1 MITSRL
7 KLEVINSMK
16 NLKKLLLFFVV
27 LFGFSTVVAQKIT
40 TQAIDKPSEG
50 KSLVYILKT
59 GAGLL
64 VNFRIYD
71 KDLFLGPISSGKYL
85 VYECEP
91 GEHLFWAG
99 AENRD
104 YVEAN
109 LEPNSVYV
117 INAEGQMG
125 AFVAG
130 VNLKPL
136 NPTEFRDKKLF
147 YQVIKG
153 DTKKVYEKSQD
164 DKSENIAKAMEK
176 YKELKSRNSN
186 KIAVLTS
193 DMKFE
198 NADKPEKNK

>member
-1 MITSRL
+1 MLFVTLFAIT
-7 KLEVINSMK
+7 
-16 NLKKLLLFFVV
+16 
-27 LFGFSTVVAQKIT
+27 TVFAQKVT

-59 GAGLL
+59 GAGVLI
-64 VNFRIYD
+64 NFRIYD
-71 KDLFLGPISSGKYL
+71 KDIFLGSVASGKYL

-91 GEHLFWAG
+91 GQHLFWAG

-109 LEPNSVYV
+109 LEPNAVYV

-136 NPTEFRDKKLF
+136 NPNEYKDKKVF
-147 YQVIKG
+147 YQIIKN
-153 DTKKVYEKSQD
+153 DKKQIYSKSED
-164 DKSENIAKAMEK
+164 DKSENITKAMQK
-176 YKELKSRNSN
+176 YQELKSKNSN
-186 KIAVLTS
+186 KIAFLTS
-193 DMKFE
+193 NMKFE
-198 NADKPEKNK
+198 NADKPTK

>member
-1 MITSRL
+1 MEI
-7 KLEVINSMK
+7 
-16 NLKKLLLFFVV
+16 LKKVSLFFVV
-27 LFGFSTVVAQKIT
+27 LLGFSTIFAQKVT
-40 TQAIDKPSEG
+40 TQPIDKPSEG

-59 GAGLL
+59 GAGMLI
-64 VNFRIYD
+64 NFRVYD

-91 GEHLFWAG
+91 GEHVFWAG

-136 NPTEFRDKKLF
+136 KPTEFRDKKLF
-147 YQVIKG
+147 YQIIKG
-153 DTKKVYEKSQD
+153 DTKKVYEKLQD
-164 DKSENIAKAMEK
+164 DKSENVAKAMEK
-176 YKELKSRNSN
+176 YLELKNKNST

>member
-1 MITSRL
+1 
-7 KLEVINSMK
+7 MK
-16 NLKKLLLFFVV
+16 NLKKVVMLFVV
-27 LFGFSTVVAQKIT
+27 LFAITTVFAQKVT

-59 GAGLL
+59 GAGVLI
-64 VNFRIYD
+64 NFRIYD
-71 KDLFLGPISSGKYL
+71 KDIFLGSVASGKYL
-85 VYECEP
+85 AYECEP

-109 LEPNSVYV
+109 LEPNAVYV

-136 NPTEFRDKKLF
+136 NPNEFRDKKVF
-147 YQVIKG
+147 YQVIKN
-153 DTKKVYEKSQD
+153 DKKQVYSKSQD
-164 DKSENIAKAMEK
+164 DKSENIAKAMQK
-176 YKELKSRNSN
+176 YQDLKTSKSN
-186 KIAVLTS
+186 KIAILTS
-193 DMKFE
+193 NMKFE
-198 NADKPEKNK
+198 NADKPTK

>member
-1 MITSRL
+1 
-7 KLEVINSMK
+7 MK
-16 NLKKLLLFFVV
+16 SLKKVLLLLVV
-27 LFGFSTVVAQKIT
+27 LFGISTAFAQKVT

-59 GAGLL
+59 GAGVLI
-64 VNFRIYD
+64 NFRIYD
-71 KDLFLGPISSGKYL
+71 KDIFLGSVSSGNYL
-85 VYECEP
+85 VYECDP
-91 GEHLFWAG
+91 GAHLFWAG

-136 NPTEFRDKKLF
+136 NPNEFKDKKVF
-147 YQVIKG
+147 YQIIKN
-153 DTKKVYEKSQD
+153 DKKQVYSKSEE
-164 DKSENIAKAMEK
+164 DKSENIAKAMQK
-176 YKELKSRNSN
+176 YQELKSKNST
-186 KIAVLTS
+186 KIAVLS
-193 DMKFE
+193 SEMKFE
-198 NADKPEKNK
+198 NADKPTK

>member
-1 MITSRL
+1 
-7 KLEVINSMK
+7 MK
-16 NLKKLLLFFVV
+16 SLKKILLFVVV
-27 LFGFSTVVAQKIT
+27 LLGFSTVLAQKVT
-40 TQAIDKPSEG
+40 TQSIDKPSEG

-64 VNFRIYD
+64 INFRLYD
-71 KDLFLGPISSGKYL
+71 EDLFLGSVPSGKYL

-91 GEHLFWAG
+91 GKHLFWAG

-109 LEPNSVYV
+109 LEPNGVYV

-130 VNLKPL
+130 VNLKPM
-136 NPTEFRDKKLF
+136 NPNEFKDKKLF
-147 YQVIKG
+147 YQVIKN
-153 DTKKVYEKSQD
+153 DTKQIYAKSND

-176 YKELKSRNSN
+176 YQELKAKNSN
-186 KIAVLTS
+186 KIAVLNS
-193 DMKFE
+193 EMKFQ
-198 NADKPEKNK
+198 NADKPIK

>member
-1 MITSRL
+1 
-7 KLEVINSMK
+7 MK
-16 NLKKLLLFFVV
+16 DLKKVMMLFVI
-27 LFGFSTVVAQKIT
+27 LFGISTVFAQKVT

-59 GAGLL
+59 GAGML

-71 KDLFLGPISSGKYL
+71 KDIFLGAVSSGNYL

-91 GEHLFWAG
+91 GQHLFWAG

-109 LEPNSVYV
+109 LESNAVYV

-136 NPTEFRDKKLF
+136 NPNEFRDKKVF
-147 YQVIKG
+147 YQVIKN
-153 DTKKVYEKSQD
+153 DKKQIYSKSED
-164 DKSENIAKAMEK
+164 DKSENIAKAMQK
-176 YKELKSRNSN
+176 YQDLKNSKSN

-193 DMKFE
+193 NMKFE
-198 NADKPEKNK
+198 NADKPTK